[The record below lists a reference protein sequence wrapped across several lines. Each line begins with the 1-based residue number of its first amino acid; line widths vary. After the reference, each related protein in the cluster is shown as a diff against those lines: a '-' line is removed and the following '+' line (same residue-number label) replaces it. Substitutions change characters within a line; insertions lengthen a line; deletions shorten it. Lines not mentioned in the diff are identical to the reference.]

1 MVNFYYWV
9 RLSMIYISGMIFY
22 LSWSSDGVLL
32 WDTVLVPGFQGLTLF
47 RHKPFQ
53 FNKSF
58 TSIND
63 LTVISEDEYY
73 FTNDSAFNH
82 NQGSWRMLEMMIPL
96 NLGSI
101 GYCKN
106 GNNCK
111 LVTSQN
117 LAFPNGITWKKIDG
131 RMKIYVTLYKG
142 TEILIYKPDSK
153 MNLQL
158 FR

>member
-1 MVNFYYWV
+1 
-9 RLSMIYISGMIFY
+9 MIQQ
-22 LSWSSDGVLL
+22 
-32 WDTVLVPGFQGLTLF
+32 PC
-47 RHKPFQ
+47 H
-53 FNKSF
+53 
-58 TSIND
+58 SIND

-82 NQGSWRMLEMMIPL
+82 HQGGWRMIEMMVPL

-117 LAFPNGITWKKIDG
+117 LAFPNGITWKQING
-131 RMKIYVTLYKG
+131 RMQIYVTLYKG
-142 TEILIYKPDSK
+142 TEILIYQPDNK
-153 MNLQL
+153 MNLNL
-158 FR
+158 AR

>member
-1 MVNFYYWV
+1 MVSYICSCLLHGQNDGSRTV
-9 RLSMIYISGMIFY
+9 RMTQQPY
-22 LSWSSDGVLL
+22 
-32 WDTVLVPGFQGLTLF
+32 
-47 RHKPFQ
+47 H
-53 FNKSF
+53 
-58 TSIND
+58 SIND

-82 NQGSWRMLEMMIPL
+82 HQGGWRMIEMMIPL

-117 LAFPNGITWKKIDG
+117 LAFPNGITWKKMNG
-131 RMKIYVTLYKG
+131 RMQIYVTLYKG
-142 TEILIYKPDSK
+142 TEILIYQPDNN
-153 MNLQL
+153 MNLNL
-158 FR
+158 VR